1 MAGLCSSARA
11 TISRCARP
19 PESAIT
25 GAFARSVRWN
35 FTSRSSAAARE
46 AAAPIPKKRPWKYR
60 FSHTVSARS
69 RVFVWGTTPISCL
82 AIAGWRTTSTP
93 PTNAS
98 PDVGITR
105 VVSML
110 AVVVLPA
117 PLGPSRPKISPSQ
130 TVRLSPSTAVTPP
143 G

>member
-1 MAGLCSSARA
+1 M
-11 TISRCARP
+11 
-19 PESAIT
+19 
-25 GAFARSVRWN
+25 
-35 FTSRSSAAARE
+35 
-46 AAAPIPKKRPWKYR
+46 
-60 FSHTVSARS
+60 
-69 RVFVWGTTPISCL
+69 
-82 AIAGWRTTSTP
+82 P

-117 PLGPSRPKISPSQ
+117 PLGPSSPKISPSA